1 MRQIRVVLR
10 RLRALFG
17 GTPDDRDLEN
27 EIESHLQLHV
37 DDNLRAGMTLDE
49 ARRRALVRLGGVESV
64 KEAYRDRRSIPLLE
78 TTLQDAR
85 YAIRTLRRNR
95 GATLVGILVMA
106 LGIGANTAVFS
117 VVHAVLLNPLPYP
130 DPDRIVTLTYLY
142 SGGVGTGDRSRQVS
156 VPDFLDW
163 QRAER
168 VVRCHGLPLHGPW
181 VRDDRLDCRIRGHYA
196 RLGSFLSS
204 LCRPAGFRAHVQRR
218 RDPRRGPACRDGQR
232 TVRAAAVRRTS
243 VRSGRTL
250 RLPNQVVPHCRCAA
264 GSVRFSR
271 CHGHLAAHACRPLA
285 DVSTRQ

>member
-1 MRQIRVVLR
+1 MRQIRVVWR

-17 GTPDDRDLEN
+17 GTRDDRDLEN

-64 KEAYRDRRSIPLLE
+64 KEAYRDRRGIPLLE

-142 SGGVGTGDRSRQVS
+142 SGGVGTGDLSRDGRRVRRDG
-156 VPDFLDW
+156 VRRRAAIERDRRPDGPGRE
-163 QRAER
+163 RAER
-168 VVRCHGLPLHGPW
+168 VVADARTRVEAGSHGP
-181 VRDDRLDCRIRGHYA
+181 RC
-196 RLGSFLSS
+196 
-204 LCRPAGFRAHVQRR
+204 RR
-218 RDPRRGPACRDGQR
+218 RRRSRVRSPGQR
-232 TVRAAAVRRTS
+232 HALRGQAV
-243 VRSGRTL
+243 
-250 RLPNQVVPHCRCAA
+250 
-264 GSVRFSR
+264 
-271 CHGHLAAHACRPLA
+271 
-285 DVSTRQ
+285 

>member
-17 GTPDDRDLEN
+17 GTSDDRDLDN

-85 YAIRTLRRNR
+85 YAIRTLRKI

-142 SGGVGTGDRSRQVS
+142 SAESPRATGLGRCLCRISG
-156 VPDFLDW
+156 L
-163 QRAER
+163 AESQHL
-168 VVRCHGLPLHGPW
+168 VRCHGLPLHGPW
-181 VRDDRLDCRIRGHYA
+181 VRTTGSIAEFAVIMRVSDRLP
-196 RLGSFLSS
+196 SS
-204 LCRPAGFRAHVQRR
+204 LCRHSRFGRAFTN
-218 RDPRRGPACRDGQR
+218 DESRRGPACRVDQR
-232 TVRAAAVRRTS
+232 SLRAAAVRRTCACDLGEPCGLANNS
-243 VRSGRTL
+243 VPVSVSC
-250 RLPNQVVPHCRCAA
+250 RL
-264 GSVRFSR
+264 VRLS
-271 CHGHLAAHACRPLA
+271 
-285 DVSTRQ
+285 S

>member
-10 RLRALFG
+10 RLLALFG

-78 TTLQDAR
+78 TTVQDAR

-117 VVHAVLLNPLPYP
+117 VVHAVLLSPLPYP
-130 DPDRIVTLTYLY
+130 DPDRIVTLTYLSTGGNT
-142 SGGVGTGDRSRQVS
+142 SGERTRQVS
-156 VPDFLDW
+156 LPDFLDW
-163 QRAER
+163 QSESRS
-168 VVRCHGLPLHGPW
+168 
-181 VRDDRLDCRIRGHYA
+181 LDSMACYTT
-196 RLGSFLSS
+196 S
-204 LCRPAGFRAHVQRR
+204 
-218 RDPRRGPACRDGQR
+218 RGP
-232 TVRAAAVRRTS
+232 VMS
-243 VRSGRTL
+243 
-250 RLPNQVVPHCRCAA
+250 
-264 GSVRFSR
+264 GSV
-271 CHGHLAAHACRPLA
+271 AEYA
-285 DVSTRQ
+285 